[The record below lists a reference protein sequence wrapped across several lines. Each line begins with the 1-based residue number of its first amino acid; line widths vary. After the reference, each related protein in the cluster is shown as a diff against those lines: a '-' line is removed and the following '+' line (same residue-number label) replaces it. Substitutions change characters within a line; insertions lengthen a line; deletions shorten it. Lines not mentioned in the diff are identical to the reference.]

1 MCSAQYFGDTLT
13 GMPVFTALSLTSP
26 LDILSEGSPP
36 FSETYSPRN
45 RITYRFPGTRF
56 TTDETILYHWYDSSL
71 TPDFSPWPLPVNPAT
86 GETKPPM
93 QGSMFIGEK
102 GHLLLPHIG
111 GPQPL
116 PRARFVEDLRH
127 FKEEVALPT
136 IDNHYGQFVKAAL
149 GHGTT
154 TAPFSYGGL
163 LSESVLMGAIANRFP
178 RQRLI
183 WDAQAGQFTNVPEA
197 NAFLR
202 RTYRAG
208 WEVDGL
214 S

>member
-1 MCSAQYFGDTLT
+1 
-13 GMPVFTALSLTSP
+13 
-26 LDILSEGSPP
+26 
-36 FSETYSPRN
+36 
-45 RITYRFPGTRF
+45 
-56 TTDETILYHWYDSSL
+56 
-71 TPDFSPWPLPVNPAT
+71 
-86 GETKPPM
+86 
-93 QGSMFIGEK
+93 MFVGEK
-102 GHLLLPHIG
+102 GHLLLPHVG

-116 PRARFVEDLRH
+116 PRQDFVADIRR
-127 FKEEVALPT
+127 FKEDVELPK
-136 IDNHYGQFVKAAL
+136 IDSHYHQFVKAAL
-149 GHGTT
+149 GQGMT

-183 WDAQAGQFTNVPEA
+183 WDAEAAQFTNIPEA

-202 RTYRAG
+202 RTYRPG